1 MITETKKCRI
11 PGYTISVF
19 AFSETGRGKLENQ
32 DSFGVY
38 LDEKQVIIAVADGL
52 GSAAY
57 SKEGSQ
63 TIVSVAT
70 DILSNTDLYES
81 IPDEVLK
88 RWGALIE
95 GNANQYDTTLKFV
108 KITDNNVV
116 YGGIGDGW
124 IVFADENGLQ
134 SLTADNSFSNQTDS
148 ILSLDLKHKFVVK
161 ETDTIR
167 FRIGVIA
174 TDGFSE
180 DLEKENAFQMLNEVD
195 VELRDNEEAFINE
208 MIQTLANWPVET
220 NCDDKT
226 AVFIKIEKEN
236 N

>member
-19 AFSETGRGKLENQ
+19 AFSEMGQGKVENQ

-38 LDEKQVIIAVADGL
+38 SDGKQVIVTVADGL

-63 TIVSVAT
+63 TIVSVAADVLSHT
-70 DILSNTDLYES
+70 DSYEN
-81 IPDEVLK
+81 IANEVLK
-88 RWGALIE
+88 KWSALID

-124 IVFADENGLQ
+124 IAFSDENGLQ

-148 ILSLDLKHKFVVK
+148 ILSFDLRQKFTVK
-161 ETDTIR
+161 ELGTER
-167 FRIGVIA
+167 FRIGVVA

-180 DLEKENAFQMLNEVD
+180 DIEKENALQMLEEVES
-195 VELRDNEEAFINE
+195 ELLKNEESFISE
-208 MIQTLANWPVET
+208 MIRTLTNWPIET

-226 AVFIKIEKEN
+226 AVFIKVQKEN